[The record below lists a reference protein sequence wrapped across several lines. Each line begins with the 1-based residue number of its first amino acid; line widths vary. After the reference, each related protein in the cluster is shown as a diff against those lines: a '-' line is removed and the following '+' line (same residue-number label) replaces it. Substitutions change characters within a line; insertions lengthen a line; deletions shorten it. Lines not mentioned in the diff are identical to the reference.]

1 MGNDREGT
9 VISVIIPSHNRAE
22 LLAGALDSL
31 VGQSL
36 PQASFEVLAI
46 DNCSDDHTADVVAR
60 FSARIQNL
68 HYLYEAEPGLH
79 AGRHKGMLAARG
91 DFLVFA
97 DDDIEA
103 LPTWLS
109 SIRDAFSD
117 STVAMVGGNNLPYFT
132 APPPGWLSRLWERP
146 APGGGRLI
154 APLSILEL
162 PDGIRPISPS
172 IIWGCNFS
180 IRKEVLLAAGG
191 FHPDAM
197 PRELIRFRGDGET
210 HVSRYV
216 AAKGMKCLF
225 HSGAS
230 VRHKVTPERMNF
242 AYFHLRGFNQGISDS
257 YTTLRQ
263 DSIMSSPPR
272 RNMLLR
278 ATGRVWR
285 TLKALSDTDRDARRA
300 LSELQAGH
308 REGFAY
314 HQQAYREDAAL
325 RDWVHKPR
333 YFDEAATHA

>member
-1 MGNDREGT
+1 M
-9 VISVIIPSHNRAE
+9 ISAIIPTRNRSRF
-22 LLAGALDSL
+22 LAATLESL
-31 VGQSL
+31 FAQTLSSD
-36 PQASFEVLAI
+36 AFEVLVI
-46 DNCSDDHTADVVAR
+46 DNGSTDDTATIANSFVGSLPHLR
-60 FSARIQNL
+60 YL
-68 HYLYEAEPGLH
+68 HEPEPGLH

-91 DFLVFA
+91 DILVFA

-117 STVAMVGGNNLPYFT
+117 SAVAMAGGNNLPCFT
-132 APPPGWLSRLWERP
+132 APPPSWLIRLWEKP
-146 APGGGRLI
+146 APGGGRLL

-230 VRHKVTPERMNF
+230 VRHKVTPERMHF
-242 AYFHLRGFNQGISDS
+242 AYFRQRGFSQGISDS
-257 YTTLRQ
+257 YTLLRQ
-263 DSIMSSPPR
+263 DPVASSPPR
-272 RNMLLR
+272 RNSLLR

-285 TLKALSDTDRDARRA
+285 TLENLFDSDREARHA

-314 HQQAYREDAAL
+314 HQQAYREDATL
-325 RDWVHKPR
+325 RDWVHKPQ
-333 YFDEAATHA
+333 YFDEAITHA

>member
-1 MGNDREGT
+1 ML
-9 VISVIIPSHNRAE
+9 SIIFPTRNRAE
-22 LLAGALDSL
+22 FLSTALESLIAQTLPPDAYEVLVIDNGSTDDTATIATSFVGAL
-31 VGQSL
+31 
-36 PQASFEVLAI
+36 PHF
-46 DNCSDDHTADVVAR
+46 R
-60 FSARIQNL
+60 
-68 HYLYEAEPGLH
+68 YLYEPEPGLH
-79 AGRHKGMLAARG
+79 AGRHKGMMAARG
-91 DFLVFA
+91 DILVFA

-117 STVAMVGGNNLPYFT
+117 STVAMTGGNNLPCFT
-132 APPPGWLSRLWERP
+132 VPPPGWLIRLWEKP
-146 APGGGRLI
+146 ASGGGKLL

-162 PDGIRPISPS
+162 PDGLRPISPS
-172 IIWGCNFS
+172 LIWGCNFS

-197 PRELIRFRGDGET
+197 PRELVRFRGDGET

-230 VRHKVTPERMNF
+230 VRHMVTPERMNF
-242 AYFHLRGFNQGISDS
+242 AYFHQRGFNQGISDS
-257 YTTLRQ
+257 YTILRQ
-263 DSIMSSPPR
+263 SPTSSPPR
-272 RNMLLR
+272 RNALLR
-278 ATGRVWR
+278 AAGRVWR
-285 TLKALSDTDRDARRA
+285 TLKALSDTDREARHA

-314 HQQAYREDAAL
+314 HQRAYREDASL

-333 YFDEAATHA
+333 YFDEATTHA

>member
-1 MGNDREGT
+1 M
-9 VISVIIPSHNRAE
+9 ISVIIPTRNRAE
-22 LLAGALDSL
+22 FLSATLESL
-31 VGQSL
+31 IAQTLSSD
-36 PQASFEVLAI
+36 AFEVLVI
-46 DNCSDDHTADVVAR
+46 DNGSTDDTTTIAR
-60 FSARIQNL
+60 SFVSQLPQLRYL
-68 HYLYEAEPGLH
+68 HEPEPGLH

-91 DFLVFA
+91 DVLVFA

-117 STVAMVGGNNLPYFT
+117 PTVAMAGGNNLPCFT
-132 APPPGWLSRLWERP
+132 GPPPGWLIRLWQRP
-146 APGGGRLI
+146 VHDGGRLF

-172 IIWGCNFS
+172 MVWGCNFS

-216 AAKGMKCLF
+216 TTRGMKCLF
-225 HSGAS
+225 HSGAT
-230 VRHKVTPERMNF
+230 VRHKVTPERMDF
-242 AYFHLRGFNQGISDS
+242 AYFHQRGFNQGISDS

-263 DSIMSSPPR
+263 GPLASSPLR
-272 RNMLLR
+272 RNTLLR

-285 TLKALSDTDRDARRA
+285 TLKALFDADREARHA

-314 HQQAYREDAAL
+314 HQQEYRKDAAL
-325 RDWVHKPR
+325 RDWVHKPQ
-333 YFDEAATHA
+333 YFDEAIAHA